1 MRGNEEVLL
10 AGLKAMARAETR
22 GPSVGLETRL
32 LAELPGRRVPWGTFA
47 TTGAIA
53 AGICIAVVLWPA
65 LWPAP
70 EERLVS
76 ALRTPV
82 VPDIAPDIVYPA
94 ASSAQVKPAPRR
106 KAEPAALRYELITIP
121 YAEPL
126 QSTER
131 AELVRVR
138 IPVSELVAWGLPLRA
153 ADPDTRVDADVLLG
167 EDGLARAVRFI
178 R

>member
-1 MRGNEEVLL
+1 MKGNEEVLL

-22 GPSVGLETRL
+22 GPSAALEARL
-32 LAELPGRRVPWGTFA
+32 LAKLPQRRMRWPAFA
-47 TTGAIA
+47 TAGAIA
-53 AGICIAVVLWPA
+53 AAICVAAVLW
-65 LWPAP
+65 LAP
-70 EERLVS
+70 EELPLAS
-76 ALRTPV
+76 ALRTPE
-82 VPDIAPDIVYPA
+82 VPQVAYPA
-94 ASSAQVKPAPRR
+94 ASSAEAKPAPRR
-106 KAEPAALRYELITIP
+106 KPLPVARRYELITIP

-138 IPVSELVAWGLPLRA
+138 VPVSELVSWGLPLRA
-153 ADPDTRVDADVLLG
+153 ADPDLRVDADVLVG